1 MEAIDED
8 KADADE
14 RHEGERIVAARR
26 VVQEDAQQEQQ
37 ETLGQQEQQEEVDEC
52 ADTQE
57 LQRLKQEVAR
67 LQLHN
72 SRRQAELSGQPGADQ

>member
-37 ETLGQQEQQEEVDEC
+37 EKQEQQEQVDEC

-72 SRRQAELSGQPGADQ
+72 SRLQAELSGQPGADQ